1 MPPASPVRP
10 KGSPNE
16 FSSHPFTRYWLNKVA
31 ERMGFE
37 TAFYRLSHVI
47 YGLKPTLRL
56 LAAATVVMVISAQKT

>member
-1 MPPASPVRP
+1 MKKAPLAPYSE
-10 KGSPNE
+10 SICC
-16 FSSHPFTRYWLNKVA
+16 KVA